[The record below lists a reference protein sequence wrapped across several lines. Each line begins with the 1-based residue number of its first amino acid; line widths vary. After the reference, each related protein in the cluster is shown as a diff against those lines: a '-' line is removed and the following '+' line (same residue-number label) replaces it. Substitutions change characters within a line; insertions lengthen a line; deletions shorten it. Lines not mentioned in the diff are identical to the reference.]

1 MALFKKKEKPKME
14 QPPKLPDIPQLPEL
28 PEFKMGEEGSLSQL
42 PSFPTDSLGNKFS
55 QNTIKEAVAGKKENK
70 EVGADE
76 FAEEKV
82 QMMQKPLVK
91 EERGNNQ
98 SYPKVSSQ
106 KEEGP
111 IFIRIDKFEEGS
123 KTFEDVRRQITDIE
137 GMFEDIKGVREKE
150 GKELESWEEE
160 IKQIKEKIE
169 SIDNNIFSKLE

>member
-14 QPPKLPDIPQLPEL
+14 QPPRLPDIPKLPEL
-28 PEFKMGEEGSLSQL
+28 PEFKTGEEPLPQL
-42 PSFPTDSLGNKFS
+42 PSFPTGSLGNKFS

-70 EVGADE
+70 EVAND
-76 FAEEKV
+76 FAEEEV

-91 EERGNNQ
+91 EERENKL
-98 SYPKVSSQ
+98 YPKNSQ

-123 KTFEDVRRQITDIE
+123 KTFEDVKRQITDME
-137 GMFEDIKGVREKE
+137 GMFEDIKSVRERE
-150 GKELESWEEE
+150 EKELGSWEEE

-169 SIDNNIFSKLE
+169 SIDSNIFSKLE